1 MLCNYSIEIDSMELL
16 NIHSFKHKIKIQVR
30 FKDIDKQG
38 HVNNANHITYFET
51 ARVEYFKDV
60 FRNQI
65 DWIKTG
71 MILAKTEI
79 TYKIPIFLDD
89 NAFCYTRISQFGNK
103 SFEIENIITVENPDK
118 STLIAAFGKSTL
130 VCMNYDTRQTV
141 EVPSEWIN
149 SVRQFE
155 GL

>member
-1 MLCNYSIEIDSMELL
+1 MELL

>member
-1 MLCNYSIEIDSMELL
+1 MELL
-16 NIHSFKHKIKIQVR
+16 DINSFKHKIKIQVR

-60 FRNQI
+60 FRNQT

-79 TYKIPIFLDD
+79 TYKVPILLEDSTY
-89 NAFCYTRISQFGNK
+89 CYTRINQFGNK
-103 SFEIENIITVENPDK
+103 SFEIENSITIENPDK
-118 STLIAAFGKSTL
+118 STIVAAFGKSTL

-141 EVPSEWIN
+141 EVPKEWIA
-149 SVRQFE
+149 SVKQYE
-155 GL
+155 CI

>member
-89 NAFCYTRISQFGNK
+89 NAYCYTRISQFGNK
-103 SFEIENIITVENPDK
+103 SFEIENIITVENPNK

-155 GL
+155 GF

>member
-89 NAFCYTRISQFGNK
+89 NAYCYTRISQFGNK